1 MAQLTGNPIQSSYLG
16 LLKTSDNAALQ
27 ASGFNAI
34 TDGAGN
40 NSMFK
45 MSQTELQLGS
55 NINTQYFKQ
64 YASGGGS
71 TELKDATIRLDD
83 ATTSQYLVVDANNA
97 GFGAGSNYVVTSAT
111 GSTIV
116 GPLDLSGATVTGL
129 PSGGITYFGTGKVVN
144 TSYIASDIVQA
155 VFTIPANTFSAGDYF
170 MIRSFET
177 RENLNA
183 TQYSSLW
190 ITPDA
195 QTVGSAPNNPSANEF
210 SFSQVQQSNNGTYTM
225 KRHCFISAANETN
238 WLEQS
243 SGSNDDAE
251 NSSGGPVDANNID
264 WTVNQYVYL
273 QMWSDS
279 TTGTY
284 TNYGMHLTKLN

>member
-97 GFGAGSNYVVTSAT
+97 GFGAGSNYVVTSPT

-170 MIRSFET
+170 VIRSFET

-195 QTVGSAPNNPSANEF
+195 QTVGNAPNNPSANEF

-279 TTGTY
+279 TAGTY